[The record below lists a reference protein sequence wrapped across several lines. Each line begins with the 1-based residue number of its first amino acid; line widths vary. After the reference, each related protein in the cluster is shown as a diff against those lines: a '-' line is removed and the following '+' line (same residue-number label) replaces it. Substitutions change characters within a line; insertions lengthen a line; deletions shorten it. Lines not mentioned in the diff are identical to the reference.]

1 MAVLSK
7 HDLPSNHFRIMVT
20 STELPKYAKLCE
32 AYDFVSE
39 LWNES
44 QFTLKLHES
53 LREIT
58 PSSGEKVVLVKKF
71 NRAIWTKQVI
81 TWGKENGYRLA
92 FPTEREAF
100 SKANRDLQRLFSIM
114 DLGSFV
120 HDDDY
125 RLVPVLHELE
135 GERYLGHGSLDDG
148 SEHRFLFIRI

>member
-1 MAVLSK
+1 MERESVHPAHHGHLDAILGRKRCPREEVQ
-7 HDLPSNHFRIMVT
+7 P
-20 STELPKYAKLCE
+20 
-32 AYDFVSE
+32 VS
-39 LWNES
+39 L
-44 QFTLKLHES
+44 
-53 LREIT
+53 
-58 PSSGEKVVLVKKF
+58 
-71 NRAIWTKQVI
+71 TKQVI

-148 SEHRFLFIRI
+148 SEHRFVFITHLARVRPSRTHLE